1 MSAVMKRQAPVRTS
15 HGPDRGGPRSRPR
28 RTAAVSQGQ
37 ARTFIAPAVL
47 VTAVLLYLPFL
58 WTAALSFTRFRGVGS
73 PEWVGLDNYIGM
85 FQDPNFLISMR
96 NTLVWVI
103 GGILVP
109 VALGLLIAVLTYD
122 RRFGMWLRL
131 PFLLPYALSGVGVG
145 VVFGFL
151 LQTHGAVNQLL
162 ATLGLPGAETRFTV
176 DAPIN
181 TITMILASS
190 WQGVGINALLFVIG
204 LQSIPRSVIE
214 AARIEGAGGLTLFR
228 YIIWPLLR
236 PLTTVVVGL
245 AIVASLKTFDIIW
258 TMTEGGPGRRSETLA
273 VTMYRETF
281 AIQEFGS
288 GAAVAVFLTLL
299 VFASSILYL
308 RSQLADRPTRIS

>member
-28 RTAAVSQGQ
+28 PTAAVSQGQ

-122 RRFGMWLRL
+122 RRFG
-131 PFLLPYALSGVGVG
+131 
-145 VVFGFL
+145 
-151 LQTHGAVNQLL
+151 
-162 ATLGLPGAETRFTV
+162 
-176 DAPIN
+176 
-181 TITMILASS
+181 
-190 WQGVGINALLFVIG
+190 
-204 LQSIPRSVIE
+204 
-214 AARIEGAGGLTLFR
+214 
-228 YIIWPLLR
+228 
-236 PLTTVVVGL
+236 
-245 AIVASLKTFDIIW
+245 
-258 TMTEGGPGRRSETLA
+258 
-273 VTMYRETF
+273 
-281 AIQEFGS
+281 
-288 GAAVAVFLTLL
+288 
-299 VFASSILYL
+299 
-308 RSQLADRPTRIS
+308 